1 MVDRNSR
8 KNTVI
13 IILVIL
19 VLGLAGFS
27 SYLMF
32 FKENDTSDVKCK
44 DDKTEE
50 KVVDNTSVKN
60 KIEIYGKKHDSE
72 AYFICNHKSDTDVC
86 KNVLFT
92 IETETS
98 NANIIHLSLSSDSSF
113 PYIVY
118 NDNGVKLY
126 DVKENKSTKID
137 IDINGDIIWLD
148 EGFIKNGEEDA
159 FYYSLKD
166 NKKVYE
172 KYDEL
177 LVIKDENSANQIN
190 PKYLS
195 SKKGSNTLVIDF
207 KTGNVII
214 TIENKDLEGISFEKS
229 GDYIIAKLNSTEET
243 KTVIYNT
250 KGEKIIELEK
260 NQNYVT
266 QGSKLIIN
274 EIEEKKVKEY

>member
-1 MVDRNSR
+1 MIDRNRR
-8 KNTVI
+8 KNIVI

-32 FKENDTSDVKCK
+32 FKENKTKCK
-44 DDKTEE
+44 EVKTDE
-50 KVVDNTSVKN
+50 KVVENDKEKS
-60 KIEIYGKKHDSE
+60 KIEIYGKKYDSGV
-72 AYFICNHKSDTDVC
+72 YFVCNHKSDTDDC
-86 KNVLFT
+86 KSVLFS

-98 NANIIHLSLSSDSSF
+98 NTNIIHLGLSMESSF
-113 PYIVY
+113 QYIVY
-118 NDNGVKLY
+118 YDNGVKLY
-126 DVKENKSTKID
+126 DVKEDKSTKID
-137 IDINGDIIWLD
+137 VDINGDIIWLD

-172 KYDEL
+172 KYDAL
-177 LVIKDENSANQIN
+177 LAIKDQNSASQTN

-195 SKKGSNTLVIDF
+195 GKKGSNNVVIDF

-214 TIENKDLEGISFEKS
+214 TIENKDLEGIVFEKS
-229 GDYIIAKLNSTEET
+229 GDYIIAKLNNTAESN
-243 KTVIYNT
+243 TVIYNT
-250 KGEKIIELEK
+250 KGEKIVILKE
-260 NQNYVT
+260 NQDYVI